1 MAIEKIPY
9 KDTYKEIV
17 DRFPKSLATDHI
29 KSNRNHDLEIVK
41 ESLGKIIYG
50 RDVNSGYN
58 SPRDTED
65 AKRFLKQL
73 ELQVREA

>member
-29 KSNRNHDLEIVK
+29 KSNRTHEVEVVK
-41 ESLGKIIYG
+41 AELGKLIFG
-50 RDVNSGYN
+50 RDIKSGYS

-73 ELQVREA
+73 ELQGREE

>member
-1 MAIEKIPY
+1 MATEKIPY

-29 KSNRNHDLEIVK
+29 KSNRTHEVTIVK
-41 ESLGKIIYG
+41 AQLGKIIYG
-50 RDVNSGYN
+50 KDTESGYT

-65 AKRFLKQL
+65 AKRLLKQL
-73 ELQVREA
+73 ELQVREV